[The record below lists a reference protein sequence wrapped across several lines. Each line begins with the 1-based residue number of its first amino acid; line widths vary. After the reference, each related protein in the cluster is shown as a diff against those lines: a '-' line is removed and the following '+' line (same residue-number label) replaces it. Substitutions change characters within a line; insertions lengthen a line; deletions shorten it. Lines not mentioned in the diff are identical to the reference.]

1 MASKEPQR
9 DDLSVDSH
17 GVKDEASQETAMT
30 FQPRHRSGQSLGEAA
45 APRDLVKGDIVEGIV
60 AAVTD
65 EGVHVDVG
73 AKYEGLI
80 PRAEFASQE
89 ELPKRDERIEVAV
102 MHVDEENGV
111 IRLSKKKADIERI
124 WRRLEEAAQTGE
136 PVAGMVTERVTGGL
150 RVDVGV
156 PGFVPASQVDIR
168 SPRNLDRFVGRELRL
183 KVLEVDRKSK
193 KVILSHKQLVEE
205 ERAKRR
211 AETLSRLYEGAVV
224 EGRVR
229 SITDY
234 GAFIDLGGVDG
245 LLHVSEMS
253 WVRVQHPSELLKVGD
268 RVKVMVSAIEDGGER
283 ISLSRRE
290 VLPDPWKMI
299 GDRIKPGQTVK
310 AVITRTARVGAF
322 ARLVGIE
329 GLELEGFIPLRELA
343 DRSVSDPREV
353 VQPGQ
358 KVDAKVLDIHP
369 EARKM
374 TLSIAEVEQE
384 KEREEYREIMRSK
397 AGEEPRRTLG
407 AALAA
412 AGIVPQGEVQEAPP
426 SGQDEAE
433 PEPEAAEPAPAASA
447 GPSPEPA
454 EDTTT

>member
-1 MASKEPQR
+1 MGTDEREREERPVAASRP
-9 DDLSVDSH
+9 D
-17 GVKDEASQETAMT
+17 ASAE
-30 FQPRHRSGQSLGEAA
+30 QSA
-45 APRDLVKGDIVEGIV
+45 APGRPGEDANLTLSEVSAPRQLVKGDIVEGIV

-80 PRAEFASQE
+80 PRAEFVSEE

-102 MHVDEENGV
+102 MHVDEENSV

-136 PVAGMVTERVTGGL
+136 PVPAMVTERVPGGL

-156 PGFVPASQVDIR
+156 PGFVPASQVDVR
-168 SPRNLDRFVGRELRL
+168 SPRNLDRFVGREVRL

-193 KVILSHKQLVEE
+193 KVILSHRQVIEE
-205 ERAKRR
+205 ERARRR
-211 AETLSRLYEGAVV
+211 AETLARLYEGAVV
-224 EGRVR
+224 EGKVR

-268 RVKVMVSAIEDGGER
+268 RVKVMVSAIENGGER

-299 GDRIKPGQTVK
+299 GDRIKPGQVVK

-322 ARLVGIE
+322 ARIVGIE
-329 GLELEGFIPLRELA
+329 GLELEGFIPLRELP
-343 DRSVSDPREV
+343 DRPVSDPREV

-358 KVDAKVLDIHP
+358 KVDAKVLDLRP

-384 KEREEYREIMRSK
+384 REREEYREIMRAK

-412 AGIVPQGEVQEAPP
+412 AGIVPQGQAQEAP
-426 SGQDEAE
+426 SGQDSPQSEPPAAE
-433 PEPEAAEPAPAASA
+433 TGAASADPAGEAAEDA
-447 GPSPEPA
+447 
-454 EDTTT
+454 TTAD

>member
-1 MASKEPQR
+1 MGTHEREQKQRPQAPTQRPGASSEK
-9 DDLSVDSH
+9 
-17 GVKDEASQETAMT
+17 A
-30 FQPRHRSGQSLGEAA
+30 EAA
-45 APRDLVKGDIVEGIV
+45 RGPADELLQSEGNPTPPRQLLKGDIVEGIV

-73 AKYEGLI
+73 AKYEGLV
-80 PRAEFASQE
+80 PRAEFVSEE

-124 WRRLEEAAQTGE
+124 WRQLEEAARTGE
-136 PVAGMVTERVTGGL
+136 PVPAMVTERVTGGL

-156 PGFVPASQVDIR
+156 PGFVPASQVDVR
-168 SPRNLDRFVGRELRL
+168 SPRNLDRFVGREVRL
-183 KVLEVDRKSK
+183 KVLEVDRKAK
-193 KVILSHKQLVEE
+193 KVILSHRQVVEE
-205 ERAKRR
+205 ERARRR
-211 AETLSRLYEGAVV
+211 AETLARLYEGAVV
-224 EGRVR
+224 EGKVR
-229 SITDY
+229 SLTDY

-245 LLHVSEMS
+245 LLHISEMS

-268 RVKVMVSAIEDGGER
+268 RVRVMVSAIENGGER

-299 GDRIKPGQTVK
+299 GDRIKPGQIVR

-329 GLELEGFIPLRELA
+329 GLELEGFIPLRELS
-343 DRSVSDPREV
+343 DRAVSDPREV

-358 KVDAKVLDIHP
+358 TVNAKVLDIRP

-374 TLSIAEVEQE
+374 TLSIAEAEQE
-384 KEREEYREIMRSK
+384 REREEYRQIMRAK

-412 AGIVPQGEVQEAPP
+412 AGLTASPQAEVEDVPADEQEQSAAPT
-426 SGQDEAE
+426 EALT
-433 PEPEAAEPAPAASA
+433 
-447 GPSPEPA
+447 GPIQPPA
-454 EDTTT
+454 EDASETQDS